1 MTSNELNKLLIKSF
15 PKLKNAYEEEVSWQ
29 EGDDTGSHTVYGDI
43 LTPYLNK
50 CLNEQDES
58 EIERI
63 FAFIERVLELRDNY
77 SNEVITF
84 SVLEGI
90 VYQYQNSVLL
100 NRHLGKLTKR
110 IIEEIK
116 EIEKS
121 DR

>member
-15 PKLKNAYEEEVSWQ
+15 PKLKNAYDEEVGWQ

-50 CLNEQDES
+50 CLNEKNEK
-58 EIERI
+58 EIKKI
-63 FAFIERVLELRDNY
+63 FSFIESVLELQDNY
-77 SNEVITF
+77 SDEVITF

-100 NRHLGKLTKR
+100 NKHVGKLTKK
-110 IIEEIK
+110 IIK
-116 EIEKS
+116 EIRKS
-121 DR
+121 NF